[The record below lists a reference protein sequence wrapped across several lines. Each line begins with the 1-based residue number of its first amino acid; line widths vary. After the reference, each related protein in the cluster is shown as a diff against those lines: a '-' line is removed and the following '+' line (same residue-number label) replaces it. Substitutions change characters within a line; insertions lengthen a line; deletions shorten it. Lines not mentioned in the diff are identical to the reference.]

1 MSIRTVV
8 VDSHAQS
15 REWIRRQIVFER
27 DFEIVAECSDGL
39 QAVSA
44 IRRAQAGLLIS
55 EVQLSGL
62 DAFGVLQMLEDCAK
76 PGVIFLSS
84 SDQHAVEA
92 FGVNAIDYLVK
103 PASPN
108 RFRIAL
114 ERSKEWLER
123 RAFQEPLQWIP
134 LLARARRYPDWL
146 LVKKGDRSYFV
157 RVQDVDWI
165 ESERNHV
172 RLHAGKE
179 CHVYH
184 ETTKGIESRLDPSQ
198 FLRIHRSAIVN
209 IERIQELYPWFNGD
223 YSVTLKDGT
232 KLTMTERYKH
242 KLRPFRRGAA

>member
-1 MSIRTVV
+1 MGIRTVV
-8 VDSHAQS
+8 ADGNTQS

-39 QAVSA
+39 EAVSA
-44 IRRAQAGLLIS
+44 LRRTQAGLLIS
-55 EVQLSGL
+55 EVQLLGL
-62 DAFGVLQMLEDCAK
+62 DGFGVLNALQDRAK
-76 PGVIFLSS
+76 PGVVFLSS
-84 SDQHAVEA
+84 SDQRAVEA
-92 FGVNAIDYLVK
+92 FDVNAIDYLVK
-103 PASPN
+103 PASPD

-123 RAFQEPLQWIP
+123 RAIEEPLQWVP
-134 LLARARRYPDWL
+134 LLVRKYPDWL

-157 RVQDVDWI
+157 RVRDVDWI

-179 CHVYH
+179 CHVYQ